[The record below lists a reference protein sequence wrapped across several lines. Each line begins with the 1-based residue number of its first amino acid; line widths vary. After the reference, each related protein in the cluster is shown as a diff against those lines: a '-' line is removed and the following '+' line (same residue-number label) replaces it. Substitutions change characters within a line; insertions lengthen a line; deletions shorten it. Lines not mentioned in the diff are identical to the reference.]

1 MKRASIF
8 VAAAIVSSVALA
20 ALAPASARADQIK
33 FSGIHPIPASVSVEG
48 GFCYIEVPHVHIYEP
63 EKAEVLYRTKDDHH
77 HFVGDPVALGYDGPK
92 HSYYGHHPV
101 QVDASVHIGVNEP
114 AVEYCYINGPHY
126 HGYEPPPELSFTLE
140 GGAYWYIGKY
150 PRPYRR
156 HKKRLVQI
164 NAVYEPIEYERPV
177 VVVEAPPPA
186 YRGPVVEV
194 DVHAPVVEV
203 DAPAVRGGVHA
214 DVEVHVPVPTLD
226 VHIGVPGVIV
236 HDRHHRHRHHKH
248 KKYKK
253 HRKHRRH
260 RRHRH

>member
-1 MKRASIF
+1 MKRASF
-8 VAAAIVSSVALA
+8 LVAASVMASAALA
-20 ALAPASARADQIK
+20 TLAPASARADQIK
-33 FSGIHPIPASVSVEG
+33 FASMHPIPASVSVEG

-77 HFVGDPVALGYDGPK
+77 EFVGDPVGFGYDGPK

-101 QVDASVHIGVNEP
+101 QVDASVHLDVGEP
-114 AVEYCYINGPHY
+114 AVEYCYINGPHF
-126 HGYEPPPELSFTLE
+126 HAYEPPPELSFTLK

-150 PRPYRR
+150 PRPYHRN
-156 HKKRLVQI
+156 KKRLAQI

-177 VVVEAPPPA
+177 VVVDARPPE
-186 YRGPVVEV
+186 YLGPVVNV

-203 DAPAVRGGVHA
+203 DAHAVHGHGHGHA

-236 HDRHHRHRHHKH
+236 HERHGHRHHKH
-248 KKYKK
+248 KKYRK
-253 HRKHRRH
+253 HRKHRRW
-260 RRHRH
+260 R